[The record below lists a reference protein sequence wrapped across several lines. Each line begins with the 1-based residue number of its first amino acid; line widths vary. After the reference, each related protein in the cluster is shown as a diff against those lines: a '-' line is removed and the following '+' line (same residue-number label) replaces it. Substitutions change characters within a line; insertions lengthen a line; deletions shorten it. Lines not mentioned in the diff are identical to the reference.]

1 MKSSFISLL
10 MCTRISLLLV
20 SFYNKVGTKSLTP
33 LLTIFFQR
41 TNSTMERATPLPQ
54 KPFSTRKNLIII
66 SPGRGGSSFLGSLF
80 NENPHVMYSFEP
92 FFAITGKIFHVDLVK
107 GDKEPKN
114 YTQAFLRVIDG
125 FLKCDFTNFSKTIIS
140 ALLRYRWHLL
150 HSKALSNTN
159 LARFSRTLLTSS
171 CENHNYTVIKILSSR
186 VPNKTIE
193 TLRGLFQEQSHYDVK
208 VVHLVRDPRAVVNS
222 RVNLKWM
229 KDHLHPSFSDNV
241 RRICNPILQNI
252 RFGLLS
258 PPPWLKNR
266 FKIIRYED
274 LVGNT
279 VIIARELYRFAG
291 FDWSTS
297 IDEWI
302 SQLANNSKQGTEYSV
317 FRNATA
323 AIHGWKNAP
332 KPFIKAVEDE
342 CRDLMDFLGYEK
354 YTY

>member
-1 MKSSFISLL
+1 MRSNFIFVVI
-10 MCTRISLLLV
+10 CTLISLLLLYL
-20 SFYNKVGTKSLTP
+20 YNKVGSKSLTP
-33 LLTIFFQR
+33 LLTNFFQK
-41 TNSTMERATPLPQ
+41 TNSTMECATPLPQ

-66 SPGRGGSSFLGSLF
+66 SPGRGGSSFLGSFF
-80 NENPHVMYSFEP
+80 NKNLHVMYSFEP
-92 FFAITGKIFHVDLVK
+92 FFAITRKIFHVDLVK
-107 GDKEPKN
+107 GEKEPKN
-114 YTQAFLRVIDG
+114 YKQAFLRVIHG
-125 FLKCDFTNFSKTIIS
+125 FLKCNFTNFSKTIIS
-140 ALLRYRWHLL
+140 ALLRDRWHLL

-159 LARFSRTLLTSS
+159 LARFSRILLTST
-171 CENHNYTVIKILSSR
+171 CENHNYTVIKILSAR

-266 FKIIRYED
+266 FLIIRYED
-274 LVGNT
+274 LVENT
-279 VIIARELYRFAG
+279 VNITRELYRFAG
-291 FDWSTS
+291 FDWSAS
-297 IDEWI
+297 IDKWI
-302 SQLANNSKQGTEYSV
+302 SKQAYNSKQGTEYSV

-332 KPFIKAVEDE
+332 MPFIKAVEDE

>member
-1 MKSSFISLL
+1 MKSSFIFLL
-10 MCTRISLLLV
+10 MCTLISLLLV
-20 SFYNKVGTKSLTP
+20 SFYCKVGTKSLTP
-33 LLTIFFQR
+33 LLTNFFQK

-92 FFAITGKIFHVDLVK
+92 FFAITRDIFHVNLDK
-107 GDKEPKN
+107 GYKEPKN
-114 YTQAFLRVIDG
+114 YKQAFLRVIDG
-125 FLKCDFTNFSKTIIS
+125 FLKCDFANLSKTTIS
-140 ALLRYRWHLL
+140 ALSKRSWHLL
-150 HSKALSNTN
+150 QSNAFSKVN
-159 LARFSRTLLTSS
+159 LKPFSRALLTST
-171 CENHNYTVIKILSSR
+171 CENHDYTVIKILSAR

-193 TLRGLFQEQSHYDVK
+193 TFKELFQQQSHYDVK
-208 VVHLVRDPRAVVNS
+208 LVHLVRDPRAVVNS

-252 RFGLLS
+252 RFGLFS
-258 PPPWLKNR
+258 PSSWLKNR

-279 VIIARELYRFAG
+279 VNITRELYRFAG

-302 SQLANNSKQGTEYSV
+302 SQLANNSKQGTEYCV

>member
-1 MKSSFISLL
+1 MKSSFVFLVTLTLISLF
-10 MCTRISLLLV
+10 LV
-20 SFYNKVGTKSLTP
+20 PFYKKITTKLLTP
-33 LLTIFFQR
+33 HLADFFQR
-41 TNSTMERATPLPQ
+41 TNSTMECATPLPQ

-114 YTQAFLRVIDG
+114 YKQAFLRVMDG
-125 FLKCDFTNFSKTIIS
+125 FLKCNLRNLSKTTIS
-140 ALLRYRWHLL
+140 ALLKDRWHLL
-150 HSKALSNTN
+150 KSKALSKVN
-159 LARFSRTLLTSS
+159 LARFSGSLLTSS
-171 CENHNYTVIKILSSR
+171 CENHKYTVIKILSAR

-193 TLRGLFQEQSHYDVK
+193 TLKELFQQQSHYDVK
-208 VVHLVRDPRAVVNS
+208 IVHLVRDPRAVVYS

-229 KDHLHPSFSDNV
+229 KDHLHPSFSDDV

-258 PPPWLKNR
+258 PSSWLKNH
-266 FKIIRYED
+266 FLVIRYED
-274 LVGNT
+274 LVENT
-279 VIIARELYRFAG
+279 VDITRELYRFAE

-297 IDEWI
+297 IDKWI
-302 SQLANNSKQGTEYSV
+302 SKQAKNTKQGTEYSV
-317 FRNATA
+317 FRNATT
-323 AIHGWKNAP
+323 AINGWKNAP
-332 KPFIKAVEDE
+332 KPFIKAVEDS

-354 YTY
+354 YTF

>member
-1 MKSSFISLL
+1 MRSNFIFVVI
-10 MCTRISLLLV
+10 CTLISLLLLYL
-20 SFYNKVGTKSLTP
+20 YNKVGRKSLTP
-33 LLTIFFQR
+33 LSTNFFQK
-41 TNSTMERATPLPQ
+41 TNSTMECATPLSQ
-54 KPFSTRKNLIII
+54 KAFSTRKNLIII

-107 GDKEPKN
+107 GEKEPKN
-114 YTQAFLRVIDG
+114 YKQAFLRVIDG
-125 FLKCDFTNFSKTIIS
+125 FLKCDFTNFSETIIS
-140 ALLRYRWHLL
+140 ALLSNRWHLL
-150 HSKALSNTN
+150 HSKALSNKN

-193 TLRGLFQEQSHYDVK
+193 TLRGLFQQQSHYDVK

-252 RFGLLS
+252 RFGLLF

-266 FKIIRYED
+266 FLIIRYED
-274 LVGNT
+274 LVENT
-279 VIIARELYRFAG
+279 VNITRELYRFAG
-291 FDWSTS
+291 FDWSAS
-297 IDEWI
+297 IDKWI
-302 SQLANNSKQGTEYSV
+302 SKQAYNSKQGTEYSV

>member
-1 MKSSFISLL
+1 MRSNFIFVVI
-10 MCTRISLLLV
+10 CTLISLLLLYL
-20 SFYNKVGTKSLTP
+20 YNKVGRKSLTP
-33 LLTIFFQR
+33 LLTDFQK
-41 TNSTMERATPLPQ
+41 TNSTMECATPLPQ

-80 NENPHVMYSFEP
+80 NENPYVMYSFEP

-107 GDKEPKN
+107 GEKEPKN
-114 YTQAFLRVIDG
+114 YKQAFLRVIDG
-125 FLKCDFTNFSKTIIS
+125 FLKCDFTNFSKTTIS
-140 ALLRYRWHLL
+140 ALLRDRWHLL
-150 HSKALSNTN
+150 HSKALSNKN
-159 LARFSRTLLTSS
+159 LARFSRTLLTTT
-171 CENHNYTVIKILSSR
+171 CENHNYTVIKILSAR

-193 TLRGLFQEQSHYDVK
+193 TLRELFQEQSHYNVK

-252 RFGLLS
+252 RFGLLF

-266 FKIIRYED
+266 FLIIRYED
-274 LVGNT
+274 LVENT
-279 VIIARELYRFAG
+279 VNITRELYRFAE
-291 FDWSTS
+291 FDWSAS
-297 IDEWI
+297 IDKWI
-302 SQLANNSKQGTEYSV
+302 SKQAYNSKQGTEYSV

-332 KPFIKAVEDE
+332 MPFIRAVEDE